1 VTRFL
6 YDTAVFVYA
15 IGGDHPY
22 RAPCREI
29 VGRAARGELAGEA
42 SVDLVQEFLHQ
53 RARRTGDR
61 QEAVRRA
68 RLLPALCRLHDF
80 DRRDLVRALDLF
92 ATNDAL
98 HARDAGFAAVALNRE
113 IGVILSPDQAF
124 DAVPGLRRV
133 DPLDA
138 EAVSALAA
146 R

>member
-15 IGGDHPY
+15 VGGDHAY

-29 VGRAARGELAGEA
+29 VGRQSRGELAGEA

-61 QEAVRRA
+61 REAVRRA
-68 RLLPALCRLHDF
+68 RLIPALCRLHDVE
-80 DRRDLVRALDLF
+80 RRDLLRALDLF
-92 ATNDAL
+92 AEHEEL

-113 IGVILSPDQAF
+113 IGVILSPDSAF
-124 DAVPGLRRV
+124 DAVDGLQRV
-133 DPLDA
+133 DPLDL
-138 EAVSALAA
+138 EAIAALASP
-146 R
+146 